1 MRGDRRN
8 NGEIPPYWFL
18 LRSSCIAATFHS
30 NILAISVWSASIIIF
45 LYWKQV
51 HLILVQY
58 HLLKF
63 WFWEF
68 FQKCSI
74 FQNIWPIQLR
84 GSGRVLRLSCFSFVY
99 IENLEWILL
108 SNTFLRKIFSFMAQQ
123 FSLALVFLNLWL
135 FLFHIIHFHLRK
147 IASFCPDPSDKY
159 PQASAGSKSKYKS
172 VCRTNI
178 LQFKTKK
185 L

>member
-51 HLILVQY
+51 HLSLVQSDLSFY
-58 HLLKF
+58 DQMSELEMAVRILILRV
-63 WFWEF
+63 F
-68 FQKCSI
+68 FFKKCII

-84 GSGRVLRLSCFSFVY
+84 GSGRVLHLSCFSFVY
-99 IENLEWILL
+99 IEWEPRMDFIVKYFSQKNLFVHGAAIFFSPGISQLVAF
-108 SNTFLRKIFSFMAQQ
+108 SFPHNTFSFEENC
-123 FSLALVFLNLWL
+123 FFLSRSEWQ
-135 FLFHIIHFHLRK
+135 IP
-147 IASFCPDPSDKY
+147 AS
-159 PQASAGSKSKYKS
+159 
-172 VCRTNI
+172 
-178 LQFKTKK
+178 
-185 L
+185 

>member
-1 MRGDRRN
+1 MTK
-8 NGEIPPYWFL
+8 
-18 LRSSCIAATFHS
+18 C
-30 NILAISVWSASIIIF
+30 
-45 LYWKQV
+45 
-51 HLILVQY
+51 
-58 HLLKF
+58 
-63 WFWEF
+63 WFWEL

-99 IENLEWILL
+99 IENIEWILL

-135 FLFHIIHFHLRK
+135 FLFHIIHFHLGK

-159 PQASAGSKSKYKS
+159 PQASAGLKANLKVVAAQIREWQREKYIFKQYFQ
-172 VCRTNI
+172 
-178 LQFKTKK
+178 LQIQTKRHFYWKNGMGWMESYSLDCYNFYSGTKK
-185 L
+185 RIVYFDSNDSCHSSF